1 MAYNNNQNESAL
13 PTPGD
18 KKRTSVDFLPKF
30 FRSEAN
36 RKFLQSTLDQ
46 MIQPGVADKLNG
58 YIGRET
64 AKAFNSSDNYLS
76 DVSSDRKNYQL
87 EPATV
92 IKDDIGNVTFY
103 KDYNDYINQLTAFGS
118 NTADHSR
125 LNSQESYAWNP
136 NIDWDKFVNFREYYW
151 LPDGPVS
158 VAIRGQSRDI
168 VSTYTVSLSN
178 EDDNT
183 TYVFNDGFEKNPTL
197 KLYRGQTYK
206 FDISA
211 IGHPMA
217 FAILRTFTPGE
228 EVLTNQSTLYRDGI
242 TTLDTDGN
250 VTTSTYVESGTIQF
264 TVPSNAPDKL
274 FYISKNNIDTS
285 GVIRVYDVEE
295 SSFIDVEAE
304 ILGKKYYTSA
314 NGVELSNGMKI
325 RFQGEVI
332 PAKYSSNNWYVEGVG
347 TAIKLVK
354 DQDLIIPAAYASV
367 QLIPFDADNF
377 DVLPFA
383 NATAYAGTK
392 DYIVVNRASPD
403 RNAWSR
409 YNRWHHRDVILKSAT
424 YNNLPETIDEANR
437 AKRPIIE
444 FEAGLKLNKFGSFA
458 KQDVDLID
466 TFTTDVFS
474 TIEGQLGYNVDG
486 VDFADGMR
494 ILFTADTDILVSG
507 KIYVVSFITIG
518 NSRQISLVEAEDSI
532 PNDLETVL
540 VTQGNVYA
548 GKSFYY
554 QNGIWNAAQEKTTN
568 NQAPLFDIFDI
579 NGNSFS
585 DVDYY
590 GSTTFAG
597 TKLFSYAIGDGAS
610 DVELGFPLS
619 YKTIENSGDIVFNF
633 NLLNDTFQYQDETDL
648 YTHEI
653 KSGYLKKYS
662 TLTNSIYV
670 NGFSSTPTISKQW
683 VIKQYSATNIL
694 LNNFEIDV
702 YNNAGSL
709 NDLTV
714 VVYLNNTI
722 QVRLQDYEID
732 RINNRAF
739 IRFYNDL
746 TVNDVVKIKTVSKT
760 AKNSNGYYEFP
771 YNLER
776 NPLNEDVS
784 EFTLGEV
791 IDHVESMIED
801 LGSFTGAYP
810 GYSNLRDLGELDQY
824 GKRFVK
830 HSGPINLPLY
840 HITNKDY
847 NIIKALRYSKTEYSR
862 FKRIFLEKAETLGF
876 DGETKQHVD
885 KILKEITKDKLKSQ
899 PFYFSDMLAF
909 GPSNRIEYTVLD
921 TRTTSYAL
929 TTAFSLAELSAKN
942 VAVYLN
948 GNQLTFDKDYNF
960 NNDGFVEI
968 NAGQR
973 IDDLIEIYEYES
985 TDGSYVA
992 PTPTKLGLFPKYV
1005 PELTIDDTYQTSE
1018 PAGTGPF
1025 KIYGE
1030 VAQGYTNVGIRGWF
1044 YPVYTTKAAAN
1055 QADLDAGGTG
1065 TSYSQQYVGLSR
1077 ILYMPTTGANYGVS
1091 DNIEID
1097 AYPVGIAFIKG
1108 HDGSYV
1114 RAYLDYRDELL
1125 LDLEKRIFNNIKV
1138 QYSSDRLDINEFVGG
1153 DFRSGEF
1160 TKTEIDNS
1168 LIGDFTQWLRL
1179 VDNDYTDNYFYDRN
1193 NDFTFNYSNMNT
1205 PAGQPLPGFWRG
1217 VYIRAFDTD
1226 RPHSHPWEMLG
1237 FSIKPSWWEA
1247 AYGPAPYTSDNL
1259 ILWKD
1264 LEAGKIAEPN
1274 KQAIY
1279 KPNYARPGLTSN
1291 IPVDSQGRLRSPIG
1305 SSYAKNFN
1313 LRYTTQNFKFG
1324 DHAPVE
1330 TAWRRSS
1337 EYPFAVLTA
1346 FLLNNPAKVMGLG
1359 FDVSR
1364 TVRNLAG
1371 QWVYSETNRP
1381 ITLADLKLPNT
1392 YNADTRVLT
1401 AGLVNYVYNLVAS
1414 DILNVYNDYKT
1425 DLVSIKNQLGFKV
1438 AGFTDKKKF
1447 NLILDSRSP
1456 TQSQGRSGIFVP
1468 QENYDIFLNTSSPI
1482 DLVIYSGVA
1491 IEKTA
1496 AGYIIRGYNQDN
1508 PFFEYYPVQSASKK
1522 INVTI
1527 GGISE
1532 TATPWR
1538 ESKSYT
1544 EGQIVEYDNKF
1555 YRVTAAFVSGTS
1567 FSAENLAI
1575 LAALPIIGG
1584 KTAEFYRNFDTSS
1597 TLRISYG
1604 TKLSSSQEVI
1614 NFLLGYSA
1622 RQQDIGFILDNVPD
1636 AGGIVDNWDQAARE
1650 FLFWTTQGWASGTVI
1665 TLSPGARK
1673 LQFQREYAMVDDL
1686 TDKFYPYSILKSDGQ
1701 PLSTEFNSLLREQNS
1716 FGIETVGTDD
1726 GLYHIAFPLVQKEHV
1741 VLIDNKTVFNDV
1753 IYQPST
1759 GYRQERIKVSGYRID
1774 NWDGSLNIP
1783 GFVFD
1788 DARYSNWEQ
1797 WQDYAIGSLVKYKQ
1811 YYYVAIEN
1819 IPGAA
1824 DFNVNNWSRLN
1835 EKPVPELITNFD
1847 YRINQFTDFYDLD
1860 SDGFDSEQQKIAQ
1873 HLIGYQKRNYLENI
1887 IPDEVSQFKFYRG
1900 FIADKGTMNALTK
1913 LFNALGDANIDNL
1926 EFYEEWAIQLGRYGA
1941 VDGTQQVEFNLKQ
1954 DKMQESPQAIE
1965 LVSSLPETNF
1975 DKIYRILPHQVYD
1988 KPADYTH
1995 APFPTTVVTNEYIK
2009 STGYVNEE
2017 DVDFITRDVLDLS
2030 TADVNQINLG
2040 DYIWVSTTS
2049 NDSWTVYQLVTADV
2063 NVVSAS
2069 VLRNQYAANGAAL
2082 VEFTL
2087 DKWADSVLEV
2097 NEIVGIK
2104 GATKFK
2110 STGLYQIDSINLNRI
2125 KVKAGVQ
2132 NSILDFDTQNFTL
2145 VKLREVR
2152 IDSLADLNDTIQ
2164 QTLYSNQKIW
2174 VDNYAGDWKVLENSP
2189 VYENRQTVDNPSL
2202 YDSTLQEFSKSLA
2215 VTADNNNVFV
2225 SAPGAGNGTV
2235 SYFRRTKETFN
2246 LQLDQEISLDNQFKD
2261 EWTPDTNYIIGSKV
2275 IYKTGAITKYYT
2287 STINHT
2293 SGSVFNIA
2301 NWNESQNPSIYLDS
2315 YNSKFGE
2322 SIDVSP
2328 DGEYLVVGIPQASN
2342 VLTRYQGQFDPDTTY
2357 TKNQIVKYRESFWK
2371 ANREII
2377 PQISSQ
2383 PFSTFDTYVNIAN
2396 SADADSTSIKLLVAG
2411 DPELA
2416 DNTVDH
2422 MLIRAPKDM
2431 YLGTKA
2437 GDTINL
2443 FWNNRSYTYPT
2454 LEDYLPFD
2462 GDIAELTTAF
2472 LSQSHTIV
2480 EKIDHILNIE
2490 TFVTLPQVGDNITTD
2505 TGSATVVYVST
2516 RRDSAVIYVKDSAG
2530 IFDITGELYIDEL
2543 DFVGFYSEEATYN
2556 TVPDALG
2563 GFWLINTGFSYDNN
2577 GRYYDTGRGLVYSD
2591 VKLQSSTRELN
2602 EYYNIQ
2608 ATVSSI
2614 GPYVNTVNQASF
2626 LTQLSYSGDPGGV
2639 EAPQPSNLWVARAGK
2654 VFTDSKID
2662 IGGTT
2667 EFRLYDLDN
2676 RVIDVASSGLS
2687 YDVLNKSHTVVDLWD
2702 GYIDFEYTR
2711 FDFSGNVFEP
2721 IIGDILQDVQTP
2733 RDGQGGLA
2741 ITSTSTST
2749 AEVVFYQRNFNSV
2762 RVYVKVTSGTW
2773 TKLNNIGRVEVRRLA
2788 NTVARGTSDVDRVI
2802 GTINDFNN
2810 DVVVGNTIVGKLV
2823 VFAADSDFDVLGK
2836 WDEIPAIIDEEYW
2849 FFNESIESGVARPAN
2864 PPYSLNKDY
2873 TQVYNIPADEFGQPG
2888 PDNEGAIAVY
2898 RRTRAGSYRLQNIFV
2913 SEYGSENRQFGS
2925 KVKISQTE
2933 NFYTLLVGSVGDG
2946 TRENP
2951 GSIEIFHNGIRPTD
2965 AFKGDYKL
2973 TSYNI
2978 GDVVIYKDEY
2988 YIAKKDMSAVDNST
3002 VDLIKD
3008 PVYWTNISWQ
3018 YGKDKN
3024 YRGVFDQTYRYAQDS
3039 IVVYENKLYRAN
3051 TNIASGVGFVSTSWS
3066 LIDSGVDYLG
3076 YLPNLTANKFY
3087 NEEVFDPSQNIVQFS
3102 KSFDLSDDAQ
3112 VLVVTSELAASD
3124 STNNINLVV
3133 YRAVENKF
3141 VVSQIIPAPT
3151 VLDGYADNISISPD
3165 GTQIAVSAALTDTN
3179 KIDQGVVYVYTQVNG
3194 QFDTNN
3200 PQVLTPPNNEES
3212 EKFGY
3217 SLSFGADNLVV
3228 SSLNGD
3234 QKIPTTFNVH
3244 SSLLEIQP
3252 QVGVDEGLDL
3262 AKLNDVLLVGYNEG
3276 VDQDLIKLH
3285 NGDTSDNSIFM
3296 ELEVGTLI
3304 KLNNVT
3310 YRTLDA
3316 TGYGYSDKLNS
3327 EGETFNSPDWPAPFV
3342 ASQFERV
3349 NPSPIYSNY
3358 SIAKDTLVKYLNNTY
3373 RAKTDIIYAGVFV
3386 ADNFEQV
3393 DPTIVYA
3400 SYVLDTTSQE
3410 SNIVTTFDK
3419 EFTNFKNIKLDKGV
3433 VYVYENVEG
3442 KLIYSEQFRYPLTQT
3457 IFGEAIYANNN
3468 HVYIGMPGQV
3478 DDTSKGAVVDFRKPK
3493 TTFAWNTIRE
3503 SIQPVDVS
3511 KIQGAFLYN
3520 KRENAIV
3527 SYIDFID
3534 PIQGKI
3540 AGPAEQEISFKTG
3553 FDPAT
3558 YNTGLTS
3565 DYSVDTSRYWGAEH
3579 VGQVWW
3585 NIRTAKF
3592 THAYQGSTS
3601 FQKNNWNKLAVGAT
3615 IDVYEWVESEYLPS
3629 TWDSLADTDAGTPQG
3644 ISGTSLYSDARFT
3657 TVLKYDDISQQFV
3670 STYYFWVKNKRTVP
3684 NNRILSIYDITNL
3697 IADPRTQG
3705 YRYISLIGKDKFV
3718 INNFDN
3724 LITSD
3729 DLVLNIKYATGSS
3742 KAQNLHSQYQL
3753 ISDGLSTSVPH
3764 PDIERKWFDSLIGF
3778 DSSNRPVPD
3787 NSVPVRSRYGVQ
3799 NRPRQSMFVN
3809 RFEALKQV
3817 IERTNIIL
3825 EKTLLVDEY
3834 NISALMQKEE
3844 TPSNIRGEYDLEVST
3859 AAELQY
3865 ISTSKIVQAVLR
3877 PVITN
3882 GKLSRVL
3889 IENSGRGYK
3898 VAPSFTI
3905 NGVGTDAEIETTINN
3920 LGQITS
3926 VNIINRGKGYDDNT
3940 SINVRRFT
3948 ALVSADDTVFGK
3960 WALYS
3965 WNELTQVWFR
3975 RSIQDYDVTAYWDY
3989 IDWYATGYNQFT
4001 NINYT
4006 VSESYQ
4012 LFGLDDSINDI
4023 VKIENIGSGG
4033 WLLLKKVDTQDTE
4046 DYTIN
4051 YETIGRQ
4058 NGTIKFKDT
4067 LYDYS
4072 KNTVGFDNRSFDSF
4086 FYDNNPAT
4094 ELRIILEALRDNI
4107 FVVDLAVEYNQLFLA
4122 SVRYVL
4128 SEQPSV
4134 DWVFKTS
4141 FIKSK
4146 HNLGELKKDI
4156 TFNNDNLV
4164 SYEDY
4169 IDEVKPYSTKIRE
4182 FISSYTAVD
4191 GTNSSTTDFDLAPEY
4206 DKISKAIISS
4216 KAKVF
4221 NNTIVGASSS
4231 TSMYPRK
4238 HWRDNLGY
4246 QVTDIIVSDS
4256 GSGYTYV
4263 PTVTLEGGGG
4273 TGATA
4278 VAYLGYGKITSIKIT
4293 NPGSGYFS
4301 APTVVIQGSQTNT
4314 GTIGTASAVLGNGLV
4329 RSPTVKIKFDRTAGT
4344 YTFETL
4350 AQSETFVGTGAE
4362 TRFYLEWPMDLNIK
4376 KVKIFVNG
4384 IEQLR
4389 SKYTFSN
4396 IKNNDKSY
4404 TREQGKIDFTTPP
4417 ALNAEIVVE
4426 YYKPLSML
4434 SAEDRIQFAYNP
4446 LSGMFGKD
4454 LAQLMTGVDYGGVE
4468 IRSLDFSGASGWD
4481 SQGWYTD
4488 TWDTFDNSFED
4499 EIFTADGSTIFVE
4512 VSTPLEAGVVYTVY
4526 KNNVRIDDP
4535 NFDAGNP
4542 TNINA
4547 IVNSITG
4554 DGVTTV
4560 IDLDDL
4566 GIRMLDGDVLII
4578 RKITSDGSIIPDPD
4592 SYDTALSGGDLA
4604 YSTAKGINAEEII
4617 VDGDGFVTPT
4627 TSGGPEELVP
4637 GQVLDTLDIKVYT
4650 RDSNGQ
4656 GLIFSQ
4662 SYIMDDSIST
4672 YDLGVIPSTRNAVFV
4687 KVDNQLLADTEYSIN
4702 WTDNTITINNPINGV
4717 EFNITSQAIGTANII
4732 DYGRFISSASQI
4744 EYLTTVIWSDN
4755 NSAFVTVD
4763 GIVNEVT
4770 LAELNGKTVIRFDTP
4785 QDADAIIN
4793 YALFDG
4799 TSQVNY
4805 SQVAK
4810 DTFTTNGITN
4820 SFALQNAPFYST
4832 PTEHNVIVKLDNA
4845 ILNAGYNIQYVIPD
4859 NNQREYRLESFQQPV
4874 GSLDTDD
4881 VKLFLNGV
4889 ELSAPVQWRF
4899 DIANSNVVLATDY
4912 GVPGDLI
4919 EIYVITDGDY
4929 RLTGGTVVLDTIPTA
4944 GQTLEVFQ
4952 YSNHDI
4958 MQIERIN
4965 YDVVARDT
4973 IIPEDIN
4980 YVTYSRLTVGEVKL
4994 RQPAIASQYVWVTV
5008 NGELLTPNVDYY
5020 VTTDKAN
5027 VRLIKR
5033 PSLDDVIDILH
5044 FTAPANVAKFA
5055 YRQFKD
5061 MLNRTHFKR
5070 LDAATTTLAQP
5081 LNYYDLRI
5089 ELVDG
5094 SELAEPNKGRN
5105 LPGIVF
5111 IAGERIEYFVKEG
5124 NTLRQLRR
5132 GTLGTGVKNV
5142 YEVGTNVYDQ
5152 NISKTVPYK
5161 DRTLVEHFNPYAD
5174 GLTNTFEIGFP
5185 VNSVDEIEVFVEGR
5199 RIRKSAIEVFN
5210 PTIALDS
5217 PEGDT
5222 TSIEEFTL
5230 VNNAVVL
5237 NTAPLAADPTIKVR
5251 VTVIKKVGQAW
5262 TLEGTNLGDSENS
5275 IARFLRAGTSA
5286 LPE

>member
-13 PTPGD
+13 PTPGN

-58 YIGRET
+58 YIGRDT
-64 AKAFNSSDNYLS
+64 AKAFTPDDNYLS
-76 DVSSDRKNYQL
+76 EISNDRANYQL

-92 IKDDIGNVTFY
+92 IKDNIGNVTFY
-103 KDYNDYINQLTAFGS
+103 KDYNDYINQLKTFGA
-118 NTADHSR
+118 NTADHNR

-151 LPDGPVS
+151 LPNGPLS
-158 VAIRGQSRDI
+158 VPVRGQSRDI
-168 VSTYTVSLSN
+168 QSTYTVTLSN
-178 EDDNT
+178 ENDNT

-197 KLYRGQTYK
+197 KLYRGQTYR
-206 FDISA
+206 FEIDA

-217 FAILRTFTPGE
+217 FAILRTFTPGT
-228 EVLTNQSTLYRDGI
+228 EVLNNQSTLYTDGI
-242 TTLDTDGN
+242 TTLDADGN
-250 VTTSTYVESGTIQF
+250 LTTESYIESGIIEFTIPF
-264 TVPSNAPDKL
+264 NSPDKL

-295 SSFIDVEAE
+295 NAFVNVSTD
-304 ILGKKYYTSA
+304 ILGKKYYTSS

-325 RFQGEVI
+325 RFQGDTLPVE
-332 PAKYSSNNWYVEGVG
+332 YQSLNDWYVEGVG
-347 TAIKLVK
+347 TAIKLIK
-354 DQDLIIPAAYASV
+354 DQDLIIPAAYSST

-383 NATAYAGTK
+383 NSTAYAGTK

-409 YNRWHHRDVILKSAT
+409 YNRWHHKDVILKSAA
-424 YNNLPETIDEANR
+424 YNDVPESIDETTR

-474 TIEGQLGYNVDG
+474 TIEGQIGYNVDG
-486 VDFADGMR
+486 IDFAEGMR
-494 ILFTADTDILVSG
+494 ILFAADTDILVNG
-507 KIYVVSFITIG
+507 KIYVVNFITIG
-518 NSRQISLVEAEDSI
+518 NSRQISLIEADDAI
-532 PNDLETVL
+532 PQDLETIL
-540 VTQGNVYA
+540 VTQGNTYA

-554 QNGIWNAAQEKTTN
+554 QNGMWNAAQEKTSN
-568 NQAPLFDIFDI
+568 NQSPLFEVFDV
-579 NGNSFS
+579 NGNSFN
-585 DVDYY
+585 DTTYY
-590 GSTTFAG
+590 GSTTFLG
-597 TKLFSYAIGDGAS
+597 TKLFSYAIGDGV
-610 DVELGFPLS
+610 DDTELGFPLT
-619 YKTIENSGDIVFNF
+619 YKTIENSGDIVFDF
-633 NLLNDTFQYQDETDL
+633 NLLNDTFQYQDDTDL
-648 YTHEI
+648 YTQEI
-653 KSGYLKKYS
+653 NSGYLKKYTS
-662 TLTNSIYV
+662 ISNSSYV

-683 VIKQYSATNIL
+683 VIKQYSTTNIL

-709 NDLTV
+709 NDLKV
-714 VVYLNNTI
+714 VVYLNNSI
-722 QVRLQDYEID
+722 QIQLQDYEID

-746 TVNDVVKIKTVSKT
+746 AVNDVVKIKTTSGT
-760 AKNSNGYYEFP
+760 AKNTNGYYEFP
-771 YNLER
+771 FNLER
-776 NPLNEDVS
+776 NPLNDDVS
-784 EFTLGEV
+784 QFTLGEV
-791 IDHVESMIED
+791 IDHVDSMIED
-801 LGSFTGAYP
+801 LSAFSGSYP
-810 GYSNLRDLGELDQY
+810 GYSNLRDLGDLDRF

-830 HSGPINLPLY
+830 HSGPINIPLY
-840 HITNKDY
+840 HITNKNY
-847 NIIKALRYSKTEYSR
+847 NIIKALKYSKTEYAR
-862 FKRIFLEKAETLGF
+862 FKRVFLETASTLGF

-899 PFYFSDMLAF
+899 PFYFSDMIPV
-909 GPSNRIEYTVLD
+909 GPANRIEYTVLD
-921 TRTTSYAL
+921 ARTTSYAL
-929 TTAFSLAELSAKN
+929 TTAFTLSTLSAKS
-942 VAVYLN
+942 VGVYLN
-948 GNQLTFDKDYNF
+948 GKQLSFEKDYTFSNS
-960 NNDGFVEI
+960 GFVEI
-968 NAGQR
+968 NAGQLV
-973 IDDLIEIYEYES
+973 DDVIEIYEYES
-985 TDGSYVA
+985 TDGSYIA

-1018 PAGTGPF
+1018 PDGTGPF

-1030 VAQGYTNVGIRGWF
+1030 VAKGYVNAGVRGWF

-1065 TSYSQQYVGLSR
+1065 TSHTHQFVGLSR
-1077 ILYMPTTGANYGVS
+1077 ILYMPTTNANHGAS
-1091 DNIEID
+1091 DNVELT
-1097 AYPVGIAFIKG
+1097 AYPVGIAFIRG

-1125 LDLEKRIFNNIKV
+1125 IDLEKRIFNNIKV
-1138 QYSSDRLDINEFVGG
+1138 QYSSDLLDVNEFVGG
-1153 DFRSGEF
+1153 DFRTSEF

-1193 NDFTFNYSNMNT
+1193 NDFTFNYSNMNN
-1205 PAGQPLPGFWRG
+1205 ASGQMLPGFWRG
-1217 VYIRAFDTD
+1217 VFIRAFDTD

-1237 FSIKPSWWEA
+1237 FSIKPSWWDA

-1259 ILWKD
+1259 ILWRD

-1274 KQAIY
+1274 KPVIF
-1279 KPNYARPGLTSN
+1279 KPNYARPGLMNS
-1291 IPVDSQGRLRSPIG
+1291 IPVDTQGRLRSPIG

-1337 EYPFAVLTA
+1337 EFPFAILTA
-1346 FLLNNPAKVMGLG
+1346 FLLNKPAKVMGLG

-1364 TVRNLAG
+1364 TARNLAG
-1371 QWVYSETNRP
+1371 QWVYTDTNRP
-1381 ITLADLKLPNT
+1381 ITLSALKLPNT
-1392 YNADTRVLT
+1392 YNATTRVLT

-1425 DLVSIKNQLGFKV
+1425 ELSSITNQLGFKV

-1456 TQSQGRSGIFVP
+1456 SQSQGRSGIFVP
-1468 QENYDIFLNTSSPI
+1468 QENYDVFLNTSSPI
-1482 DLVIYSGVA
+1482 DLAVYSGVA

-1496 AGYIIRGYNQDN
+1496 AGYIVRGYNQEN
-1508 PFFEYYPVQSASKK
+1508 PFFEYYQIQSASKK
-1522 INVTI
+1522 IAVTI

-1532 TATPWR
+1532 TATTWK
-1538 ESKSYT
+1538 EAKSYT
-1544 EGQIVEYDNKF
+1544 TGQIVEYNNKF
-1555 YRVTAAFVSGTS
+1555 YRVTTSFVSGS
-1567 FSAENLAI
+1567 VFNAENLAI
-1575 LAALPIIGG
+1575 LATLPIIGG
-1584 KTAEFYRNFDTSS
+1584 KTAEFYRNFDNSAP
-1597 TLRISYG
+1597 LRIAYG
-1604 TKLSSSQEVI
+1604 TKLTSSQEVI

-1622 RQQDIGFILDNVPD
+1622 RLQDVGFIFDNVPTE
-1636 AGGIVDNWDQAARE
+1636 GNVVDNWDQAARE

-1673 LQFQREYAMVDDL
+1673 LQFKRDYTMVDDL
-1686 TDKFYPYSILKSDGQ
+1686 TDKFYNYSILKADGQ

-1759 GYRQERIKVSGYRID
+1759 GYRQERIKVSGYRVD
-1774 NWDGSLNIP
+1774 GWDGSLNIP

-1788 DARYSNWEQ
+1788 DAKYSTWEQ
-1797 WQDYAIGSLVKYKQ
+1797 WQDYTIGDLVKYKQ

-1819 IPGAA
+1819 IPGAV
-1824 DFNVNNWSRLN
+1824 DFNVNSWSRLN

-1873 HLIGYQKRNYLENI
+1873 HLIGYQKRDYLQNI
-1887 IPDEVSQFKFYRG
+1887 IPDEVSQYKFYRG

-1913 LFNALGDANIDNL
+1913 LFDALGDANIDNL
-1926 EFYEEWAIQLGRYGA
+1926 EFYEEWAIQLGRYGS
-1941 VDGTQQVEFNLKQ
+1941 VDNIQQVEFNLEQ
-1954 DKMQESPQAIE
+1954 DKILESPQAVE
-1965 LVSSLPETNF
+1965 LTKSLPETNY
-1975 DKIYRILPHQVYD
+1975 DKIYRILPHEVYD

-1995 APFPTTVVTNEYIK
+1995 TPFPTTVVTSEYIK
-2009 STGYVNEE
+2009 STGYVNED
-2017 DVDFITRDVLDLS
+2017 DVEFVTSNILDLS
-2030 TADVNQINLG
+2030 VADVDQINLG
-2040 DYIWVSTTS
+2040 DYIWIS
-2049 NDSWTVYQLVTADV
+2049 NTASDNWTVYQLVTADV
-2063 NVVSAS
+2063 NVIAAT
-2069 VLRNQYAANGAAL
+2069 VLRNQYATNGAAL

-2087 DKWADSVLEV
+2087 DKWVDSILAVD
-2097 NEIVGIK
+2097 EIVGIK

-2110 STGLYQIDSINLNRI
+2110 STGLYQIDSTNLNKI
-2125 KVKAGVQ
+2125 KVKANSQ
-2132 NSILDFDTQNFTL
+2132 NNILDFDNQKFTL
-2145 VKLREVR
+2145 VKLRAVR
-2152 IDSLADLNDTIQ
+2152 INSLTELNETIQ
-2164 QTLYSNQKIW
+2164 QTLYSKQKIW

-2189 VYENRQTVDNPSL
+2189 VYENRQSITNPAL

-2215 VTADNNNVFV
+2215 ATADNNNVFV
-2225 SAPGAGNGTV
+2225 SAPGDGNGVV
-2235 SYFRRTKETFN
+2235 SFFRRTKETFN
-2246 LQLDQEISLDNQFKD
+2246 LQLDQEITLDDKFLN
-2261 EWTPDTNYIIGSKV
+2261 EWTPDTSYVIGSKV

-2287 STINHT
+2287 SKVNHT
-2293 SGSVFNIA
+2293 SGTSFNIA
-2301 NWNESQNPSIYLDS
+2301 NWAEAQNPSIYLDS

-2342 VLTRYQGQFDPDTTY
+2342 VLTRYQGNFDPDTTY
-2357 TKNQIVKYRESFWK
+2357 TKNQVVKYRESFWK

-2377 PQISSQ
+2377 PQIASQ

-2396 SADADSTSIKLLVAG
+2396 SADADSTSITLLVAG
-2411 DPELA
+2411 DPGLA
-2416 DNTVDH
+2416 NNLVDH
-2422 MLIRAPKDM
+2422 LLVRAPKDM

-2437 GDTINL
+2437 GDTVSL
-2443 FWNNRSYTYPT
+2443 YWNTHSYAYPT
-2454 LEDYLPFD
+2454 LDAYLPFD
-2462 GDIAELTTAF
+2462 GNIPQITATF
-2472 LSQSHTIV
+2472 LSQLHTIQ
-2480 EKIDHILNIE
+2480 EKVDHILNIE
-2490 TFVTLPQVGDNITTD
+2490 TFVTLPSIGDIVTTD
-2505 TGSATVVYVST
+2505 TGSATVAYVST

-2530 IFDITGELYIDEL
+2530 IFDITGELFIDEL
-2543 DFVGFYSEEATYN
+2543 DFVGFYSEETTYN
-2556 TVPDALG
+2556 TTDATS
-2563 GFWLINTGFSYDNN
+2563 GFWFINTGFEYSNN
-2577 GRYYDTGRGLVYSD
+2577 GSYYDVGRGLVYAD
-2591 VKLQSSTRELN
+2591 VRLQSSVRDLN

-2608 ATVSSI
+2608 
-2614 GPYVNTVNQASF
+2614 NTVAQIGAYVTNKNQASF
-2626 LTQLSYSGDPGGV
+2626 LTQLSYNGDPGGV
-2639 EAPQPSNLWVARAGK
+2639 EAPQPSNLWVVRAGTE
-2654 VFTDSKID
+2654 FTDSKIN
-2662 IGGTT
+2662 IGDQT
-2667 EFRLYDLDN
+2667 EFRLYNLDN
-2676 RVIDVASSGLS
+2676 RDIDVITSGFS
-2687 YDVLNKSHTVVDLWD
+2687 YSILNKAQTVVDLWD

-2711 FDFSGNVFEP
+2711 FDFAGGVFEP
-2721 IIGDILQDVQTP
+2721 VIGDILQDVQTP

-2762 RVYVKVTSGTW
+2762 RVYVKIVSGAW
-2773 TKLNNIGRVEVRRLA
+2773 TKLNNIGRVEVKRLSNIA
-2788 NTVARGTSDVDRVI
+2788 ERGAADVDRVI
-2802 GTINDFNN
+2802 GTINDFDN
-2810 DVVVGNTIVGKLV
+2810 DVVIGSALIGKLI
-2823 VFAADSDFDVLGK
+2823 VFAADTDFDVLDK
-2836 WDEIPAIIDEEYW
+2836 WDNITPIVDEEYW
-2849 FFNESIESGVARPAN
+2849 FFNETTESGISRAAN

-2873 TQVYNIPADEFGQPG
+2873 TQVYNISADEFGEPG
-2888 PDNEGAIAVY
+2888 PDNEGAVAIY
-2898 RRTRAGSYRLQNIFV
+2898 RKTRSGTYRFQNIFV
-2913 SEYGSENRQFGS
+2913 SEYRTENRQFGS
-2925 KVKISQTE
+2925 KVKIAQTA
-2933 NFYTLLVGSVGDG
+2933 NYYTLLVGSVGNG
-2946 TRENP
+2946 SREHP
-2951 GSIEIFHNGIRPTD
+2951 GSIEIFRHGTKPTD

-2973 TSYNI
+2973 TSYSN
-2978 GDVVIYKDEY
+2978 GDVVIFKDDY
-2988 YIAKKDMSAVDNST
+2988 YIANKDMSVLDNST
-3002 VDLIKD
+3002 IDKIKD
-3008 PVYWTNISWQ
+3008 TIYWTNISWQ

-3039 IVVYENKLYRAN
+3039 IVVYENNLYRAN
-3051 TNIASGVGFVSTSWS
+3051 TNIAAGAAFNTTSWS

-3087 NEEVFDPSQNIVQFS
+3087 NEEVFDPLQNIVQFS
-3102 KSFDLSDDAQ
+3102 KSFDLSADAQ
-3112 VLVVTSELAASD
+3112 VLVVTSELESSD
-3124 STNNINLVV
+3124 STTNINLVV
-3133 YRAVENKF
+3133 YRAVEDKF
-3141 VVSQIIPAPT
+3141 VVSQIIAAPNNI
-3151 VLDGYADNISISPD
+3151 DGYADNVSINPE
-3165 GTQIAVSAALTDTN
+3165 GTQIAVSAALADTN
-3179 KIDQGVVYVYTQVNG
+3179 KVNQGVVYVYTQVNG
-3194 QFDTNN
+3194 EFELTQT
-3200 PQVLTPPNNEES
+3200 LTPPNNEES

-3217 SLSFGADNLVV
+3217 SVSFGTDNLVI

-3234 QKIPTTFNVH
+3234 QKIPTTFDID
-3244 SSLLEIQP
+3244 S
-3252 QVGVDEGLDL
+3252 
-3262 AKLNDVLLVGYNEG
+3262 GYE
-3276 VDQDLIKLH
+3276 
-3285 NGDTSDNSIFM
+3285 
-3296 ELEVGTLI
+3296 
-3304 KLNNVT
+3304 
-3310 YRTLDA
+3310 
-3316 TGYGYSDKLNS
+3316 
-3327 EGETFNSPDWPAPFV
+3327 
-3342 ASQFERV
+3342 
-3349 NPSPIYSNY
+3349 
-3358 SIAKDTLVKYLNNTY
+3358 
-3373 RAKTDIIYAGVFV
+3373 
-3386 ADNFEQV
+3386 
-3393 DPTIVYA
+3393 
-3400 SYVLDTTSQE
+3400 
-3410 SNIVTTFDK
+3410 TTFDK
-3419 EFTNFKNIKLDKGV
+3419 QFTNFKNIKLDKGV
-3433 VYVYENVEG
+3433 VYVYENVQD

-3457 IFGEAIYANNN
+3457 IFGEAIYTNDN
-3468 HVYIGMPGQV
+3468 HVYVGMPGQV
-3478 DDTSKGAVVDFRKPK
+3478 DDTSKGVVVDFRKPK
-3493 TTFAWNTIRE
+3493 AAFSWNTIRE
-3503 SIQPVDVS
+3503 SVQPVDVS
-3511 KIQGAFLYN
+3511 KIQGAFIYN

-3565 DYSVDTSRYWGAEH
+3565 DYSVDASRYWGAEH

-3592 THAYQGSTS
+3592 KHPYQGSTT

-3615 IDVYEWVESEYLPS
+3615 IDVYEWVESDYLPS

-3657 TVLKYDDISQQFV
+3657 TVLSYDEISQQFV
-3670 STYYFWVKNKRTVP
+3670 SKYYFWVKNKRTIP
-3684 NNRILSIYDITNL
+3684 NDRSLSVYDIANL

-3705 YRYISLIGKDKFV
+3705 YRFISLLTNNKFV
-3718 INNFDN
+3718 INNCDK

-3729 DLVLNIKYATGSS
+3729 DLVLNIKYATSTT
-3742 KAQNLHSQYQL
+3742 KEQNLHSQYQL
-3753 ISDGLSTSVPH
+3753 MSDGLATSVPH

-3778 DSSNRPVPD
+3778 DTNNRAVPD
-3787 NSVPVRSRYGVQ
+3787 NNAPVRSRYGIQ

-3809 RFEALKQV
+3809 RFEALKQLV
-3817 IERTNIIL
+3817 ERTNIIL

-3834 NISALMQKEE
+3834 NISALLRKEE
-3844 TPSNIRGEYDLEVST
+3844 IPSSVSGEYDLIVDT

-3865 ISTSKIVQAVLR
+3865 ISTSKITQAALR
-3877 PVITN
+3877 PVVTN
-3882 GKLSRVL
+3882 GKISRVL
-3889 IENSGRGYK
+3889 IENAGRGYK
-3898 VAPSFTI
+3898 VPPSFTI
-3905 NGVGTDAEIETTINN
+3905 NGVGTDAEFETTINN

-3926 VNIINRGKGYDDNT
+3926 VNIINNGSGYNENT
-3940 SINVRRFT
+3940 SISVRGFT
-3948 ALVSADDTVFGK
+3948 VLVSADDTVFGK

-3965 WNELTQVWFR
+3965 WNTSTQNWFR

-4001 NINYT
+4001 DIKFT

-4012 LFGLDDSINDI
+4012 LFALNDALNDI

-4058 NGTIKFKDT
+4058 NGTIQFKDT

-4094 ELRIILEALRDNI
+4094 ELRIILEAIRDNI
-4107 FVVDLAVEYNQLFLA
+4107 FVVDLAVEYNKLFLA

-4128 SEQPSV
+4128 SEQQSV

-4146 HNLGELKKDI
+4146 HNLGELKKDV

-4182 FISSYTAVD
+4182 FISSYTAMD
-4191 GTNSSTTDFDLAPEY
+4191 GTSSSITDFDSAPEY
-4206 DKISKAIISS
+4206 DRLSKTIIAS
-4216 KAKVF
+4216 KAKVI
-4221 NNTIVGASSS
+4221 NNTIVGAYGS
-4231 TSMYPRK
+4231 TAIYPRK
-4238 HWRDNLGY
+4238 HWKDNLGY
-4246 QVTDIIVSDS
+4246 QVTDIIVSDT
-4256 GSGYTYV
+4256 GSEYTYT
-4263 PTVTLEGGGG
+4263 PTVTLQGGGG

-4293 NPGSGYFS
+4293 NPGNGYIS
-4301 APTVVIQGSQTNT
+4301 APQVVIQGSQTVT
-4314 GTIGTASAVLGNGLV
+4314 GTTAAASAILGNGLV

-4344 YTFETL
+4344 YTFENL
-4350 AQSETFVGTGAE
+4350 LQSETFAGTGAE
-4362 TRFYLEWPMDLNIK
+4362 TRFFLEWPMDLNIK
-4376 KVKIFVNG
+4376 KVKVFVNG
-4384 IEQLR
+4384 VEQLR

-4396 IKNNDKSY
+4396 IKNDDKSY
-4404 TREQGKIDFTTPP
+4404 TREHGKILFTTPP
-4417 ALNAEIVVE
+4417 ALNAEIIVE

-4468 IRSLDFSGASGWD
+4468 VRSLDFSGASGWD

-4512 VSTPLEAGVVYTVY
+4512 VSTPLEAGVVYTIY

-4535 NFDAGNP
+4535 EFDLGTP

-4554 DGVTTV
+4554 DGTTTV

-4578 RKITSDGSIIPDPD
+4578 RKITSDGSVIPDPD

-4637 GQVLDTLDIKVYT
+4637 GQVLDTLDIKVFT

-4662 SYIMDDSIST
+4662 SYIMDSTIST
-4672 YDLGVIPSTRNAVFV
+4672 YSLGVVPSTSNAVFV
-4687 KVDNQLLADTEYSIN
+4687 KVDNQLLAASEYSIDWIN
-4702 WTDNTITINNPINGV
+4702 NTITINNPIDGV
-4717 EFNITSQAIGTANII
+4717 EFNITAQAIGTANLTE
-4732 DYGRFISSASQI
+4732 YGRIISVADQTD
-4744 EYLTTVIWSDN
+4744 YLTNVVWNDN
-4755 NSAFVTVD
+4755 ASVFVTV
-4763 GIVNEVT
+4763 
-4770 LAELNGKTVIRFDTP
+4770 NGVPTNVVILEQNNATVIRFETP
-4785 QDADAIIN
+4785 QVANSIIN
-4793 YALFDG
+4793 YTLFDNN
-4799 TSQVNY
+4799 SQVNY

-4820 SFALQNAPFYST
+4820 RFALHTAPFYAT
-4832 PTEHNVIVKLDNA
+4832 PTEHNVIVKLGNR
-4845 ILNAGYNIQYVIPD
+4845 ILNAGYNIQYIIPA
-4859 NNQREYRLESFQQPV
+4859 NNQREYELESFQHPV
-4874 GSLDTDD
+4874 GSLDTTD

-4899 DIANSNVVLATDY
+4899 DIANSNVVLSTEY

-4929 RLTGGTVVLDTIPTA
+4929 RFDNGTVILDTIPTA

-4952 YSNHDI
+4952 YSNHNLL
-4958 MQIERIN
+4958 QLERIN

-4973 IIPEDIN
+4973 IIPENIN
-4980 YVTYSRLTVGEVKL
+4980 YVTYSRLTVGEIKL
-4994 RQPAIASQYVWVTV
+4994 RQPAFEAQYVWVVV
-5008 NGELLTPNVDYY
+5008 NGELLTPSVDYY
-5020 VTTDKAN
+5020 VTDDKVN

-5033 PSLDDVIDILH
+5033 PQPNDVIDILH
-5044 FTAPANVAKFA
+5044 FTASPNVAKFA

-5094 SELAEPNKGRN
+5094 SELAQPNKGRN
-5105 LPGIVF
+5105 LPGIIF

-5132 GTLGTGVKNV
+5132 GTLGTGVKSV
-5142 YEVGTNVYDQ
+5142 YDVGTNVYDQ

-5161 DRTLVEHFNPYAD
+5161 DRTLVENFNVFAD
-5174 GLTNTFEIGFP
+5174 GLTNTFDISFP

-5199 RIRKSAIEVFN
+5199 RIRKSAISVFD
-5210 PTIALDS
+5210 PTVALDS
-5217 PEGDT
+5217 PEGDI

-5237 NTAPLAADPTIKVR
+5237 NTAPVAADPTIKVR
-5251 VTVIKKVGQAW
+5251 VTVIKKIGQAW
-5262 TLEGTNLGDSENS
+5262 TLEGTNLGDAENS

>member
-13 PTPGD
+13 PTPGN

-64 AKAFNSSDNYLS
+64 AKAFTPADAYLS
-76 DVSSDRKNYQL
+76 EISSDRKNYQL

-92 IKDDIGNVTFY
+92 IKDNIGNVTFY
-103 KDYNDYINQLTAFGS
+103 KDYNDYVNQLKAFGS

-151 LPDGPVS
+151 LPDGPTS
-158 VAIRGQSRDI
+158 VAVRGQSRDV
-168 VSTYTVSLSN
+168 VSTYSVSLSD

-183 TYVFNDGFEKNPTL
+183 TYVFNDGLEKNPTL

-217 FAILRTFTPGE
+217 FAILRTFTPGQ

-250 VTTSTYVESGTIQF
+250 VTTAEYVESGTIEF
-264 TVPSNAPDKL
+264 TVPANAPDKL

-295 SSFIDVEAE
+295 SAFLDVGLE
-304 ILGKKYYTSA
+304 IIGKKYYTSA

-325 RFQGEVI
+325 RFQGETL
-332 PAKYSSNNWYVEGVG
+332 PAKYQLNNWYVEGVG
-347 TAIKLVK
+347 TAIKLIK

-383 NATAYAGTK
+383 NSTAYAGTK

-409 YNRWHHRDVILKSAT
+409 YNRWHHRDVILKSAA

-444 FEAGLKLNKFGSFA
+444 FESGLKLNKFGSFA

-474 TIEGQLGYNVDG
+474 TIEGQIGYNVDG

-494 ILFTADTDILVSG
+494 ILFAADTDILVSG

-518 NSRQISLVEAEDSI
+518 NSRQISLLEAEDTI
-532 PNDLETVL
+532 PQELETVL

-554 QNGIWNAAQEKTTN
+554 QNGKWNAAQEKTTN
-568 NQAPLFDIFDI
+568 NQAPLFEVFDI

-597 TKLFSYAIGDGAS
+597 TKLFSYAIGDGTN
-610 DVELGFPLS
+610 DDELGFPLS
-619 YKTIENSGDIVFNF
+619 YKTIENSGDIVFDF
-633 NLLNDTFQYQDETDL
+633 NLLNDTFQYQDDTDL

-662 TLTNSIYV
+662 TINNVTYV

-722 QVRLQDYEID
+722 QIRLQDYEID

-739 IRFYNDL
+739 VRFYNDL
-746 TVNDVVKIKTVSKT
+746 TINDVVKIKTTSKT
-760 AKNSNGYYEFP
+760 IKNSNGYYEFP

-776 NPLNEDVS
+776 NPLNDDVS
-784 EFTLGEV
+784 QFTLGEV
-791 IDHVESMIED
+791 IDHVDSMIED
-801 LGSFTGAYP
+801 LSAFTGAYP
-810 GYSNLRDLGELDQY
+810 GYSNLRDLGELDHY

-840 HITNKDY
+840 HVTNKDY
-847 NIIKALRYSKTEYSR
+847 NIVKALKYSKTEYSR
-862 FKRIFLEKAETLGF
+862 FKRIFLETAETLGF

-899 PFYFSDMLAF
+899 PFYFSDMVPF

-921 TRTTSYAL
+921 ARTTSYAL
-929 TTAFSLAELSAKN
+929 TTAFSLDALSAKN
-942 VAVYLN
+942 VSVYLN
-948 GNQLTFDKDYNF
+948 GKQLTFGKDYNF
-960 NNDGFVEI
+960 SNSGFVEI
-968 NAGQR
+968 SAGQLV
-973 IDDLIEIYEYES
+973 DDVIEIYEYES

-1018 PAGTGPF
+1018 PVGTGPF

-1030 VAQGYTNVGIRGWF
+1030 VAQGYSNAGTRGWF

-1055 QADLDAGGTG
+1055 QADLAAGGTG
-1065 TSYSQQYVGLSR
+1065 TSHTHQYVGLNR
-1077 ILYMPTTGANYGVS
+1077 ILYMPTTGANHGAV
-1091 DNIEID
+1091 DNIEMN

-1138 QYSSDRLDINEFVGG
+1138 QYSSDMLDINEFVGG
-1153 DFRSGEF
+1153 DFRSNEF

-1264 LEAGKIAEPN
+1264 LEAGKVAEPN
-1274 KQAIY
+1274 KQVIF
-1279 KPNYARPGLTSN
+1279 KPSYARPGLTSS

-1346 FLLNNPAKVMGLG
+1346 FLLNKPAKVMGLG

-1364 TVRNLAG
+1364 TKRNLAG
-1371 QWVYSETNRP
+1371 QWVYTDTNRP
-1381 ITLADLKLPNT
+1381 ITLSDLKLPNT
-1392 YNADTRVLT
+1392 YNAATRILT

-1414 DILNVYNDYKT
+1414 DILNVYADYKT
-1425 DLVSIKNQLGFKV
+1425 NLASITNQLGFKV

-1482 DLVIYSGVA
+1482 DLAIYSGVA

-1496 AGYIIRGYNQDN
+1496 AGYIVRGYNQEN

-1522 INVTI
+1522 ITVTI

-1532 TATPWR
+1532 TATSWK
-1538 ESKSYT
+1538 ESKSYI
-1544 EGQIVEYDNKF
+1544 EGQILEYNNKF
-1555 YRVTAAFVSGTS
+1555 YRVTTPFISGST

-1636 AGGIVDNWDQAARE
+1636 EGGIVDNWDQAARE

-1673 LQFQREYAMVDDL
+1673 LQFRRDYAMVDDL

-1759 GYRQERIKVSGYRID
+1759 GYRQERIKVSGYRVD
-1774 NWDGSLNIP
+1774 DWDGSLNIP

-1788 DARYSNWEQ
+1788 DAKYSNWEQ
-1797 WQDYAIGSLVKYKQ
+1797 WQDYTIGDLVKYKQ

-1824 DFNVNNWSRLN
+1824 NFNVNSWSRLN

-1860 SDGFDSEQQKIAQ
+1860 SDGFDSEQQRIAQ
-1873 HLIGYQKRNYLENI
+1873 HLIGYQKRDYLQNI

-1913 LFNALGDANIDNL
+1913 LFDALGDANIDNL

-1941 VDGTQQVEFNLKQ
+1941 VDGTQQVEFNLEQ
-1954 DKMQESPQAIE
+1954 EKMQESPQAVE
-1965 LVSSLPETNF
+1965 LVSSLPVTNY

-1995 APFPTTVVTNEYIK
+1995 APFPTTVVTSEYVK

-2017 DVDFITRDVLDLS
+2017 DVDFITSNILDLS
-2030 TADVNQINLG
+2030 TADVDQINLG
-2040 DYIWVSTTS
+2040 DYIWVSNTA
-2049 NDSWTVYQLVTADV
+2049 NESWTVYQLVTADV

-2087 DKWADSVLEV
+2087 DKWADSILAVD
-2097 NEIVGIK
+2097 EIVGIK
-2104 GATKFK
+2104 SAAKFK

-2125 KVKAGVQ
+2125 KVKA
-2132 NSILDFDTQNFTL
+2132 NSQSNILDFDTQKFTL

-2152 IDSLADLNDTIQ
+2152 INSLTDLNDTIQ
-2164 QTLYSNQKIW
+2164 QTLYSKQKIW
-2174 VDNYAGDWKVLENSP
+2174 VDDYAGDWKVLENSP
-2189 VYENRQTVDNPSL
+2189 VYENRQTINNPSL
-2202 YDSTLQEFSKSLA
+2202 YDSTLQEFSKSLTA
-2215 VTADNNNVFV
+2215 TADNNNVFV
-2225 SAPGAGNGTV
+2225 SAPGVGNGSV
-2235 SYFRRTKETFN
+2235 SFFRRTKETFN
-2246 LQLDQEISLDNQFKD
+2246 LQLDQEISLDNQFTN
-2261 EWTPDTNYIIGSKV
+2261 EWTPETNYIIGSKV

-2287 STINHT
+2287 SKVTHI
-2293 SGSVFNIA
+2293 SGLTFNVA
-2301 NWNESQNPSIYLDS
+2301 NWNEAQNPSIYLDS
-2315 YNSKFGE
+2315 YNSRFGE

-2342 VLTRYQGQFDPDTTY
+2342 VLTRYQGQFDPDATY

-2377 PQISSQ
+2377 PQIASQ
-2383 PFSTFDTYVNIAN
+2383 PFSTFDTYINIVN
-2396 SADADSTSIKLLVAG
+2396 SADADSTSVTLLVTG
-2411 DPELA
+2411 DSGLT
-2416 DNTVDH
+2416 NNIVDH
-2422 MLIRAPKDM
+2422 MLVRAPKDM

-2437 GDTINL
+2437 GDIVNL
-2443 FWNNRSYTYPT
+2443 FWNTRSYTYPT
-2454 LEDYLPFD
+2454 LDTYLPFD
-2462 GDIAELTTAF
+2462 GDIAEISPAF
-2472 LSQSHTIV
+2472 LSQAHTIV

-2490 TFVTLPQVGDNITTD
+2490 TFVTLPQVGDNVTTD
-2505 TGSATVVYVST
+2505 TGSATVAYVST
-2516 RRDSAVIYVKDSAG
+2516 RRDSAVIYLKDSAG
-2530 IFDITGELYIDEL
+2530 IFDITGELFIDQL

-2556 TVPDALG
+2556 TIPDALG
-2563 GFWLINTGFSYDNN
+2563 GFWLINTGFSYANT
-2577 GRYYDTGRGLVYSD
+2577 GRYYDVGRGLVYSD
-2591 VKLQSSTRELN
+2591 VRLQSSTRDLN

-2608 ATVSSI
+2608 STVSSI
-2614 GPYVNTVNQASF
+2614 GAYVNNVNQASF
-2626 LTQLSYSGDPGGV
+2626 ITQLSYDGDPGGV
-2639 EAPQPSNLWVARAGK
+2639 EAPQPSNLWVVRTGK
-2654 VFTDSKID
+2654 LFTDSKID
-2662 IGGTT
+2662 TGDTT

-2676 RVIDVASSGLS
+2676 RVINVAASGLS

-2721 IIGDILQDVQTP
+2721 VIGDILQDVQTP

-2762 RVYVKVTSGTW
+2762 RVYVKIVSGTW

-2788 NTVARGTSDVDRVI
+2788 NTTARGAQDVDRVI

-2810 DVVVGNTIVGKLV
+2810 DVAVGTAIVGKLI
-2823 VFAADSDFDVLGK
+2823 VFAADSDFDVIGK
-2836 WDEIPAIIDEEYW
+2836 WDEIPAITDEEYW
-2849 FFNESIESGVARPAN
+2849 FFNETIEAGIARPAN

-2873 TQVYNIPADEFGQPG
+2873 TQVYNIPADEFGEPG

-2898 RRTRAGSYRLQNIFV
+2898 RKTRAGTYRLQNIFV
-2913 SEYGSENRQFGS
+2913 SEYGIENRQFGS
-2925 KVKISQTE
+2925 KVKISQTG
-2933 NFYTLLVGSVGDG
+2933 NYYTLLVGSVGNG
-2946 TRENP
+2946 TREHP

-2965 AFKGDYKL
+2965 AFKGQYKL
-2973 TSYNI
+2973 SAYNS
-2978 GDVVIYKDEY
+2978 GDIVIYKDEY

-3002 VDLIKD
+3002 TDIIKD

-3051 TNIASGVGFVSTSWS
+3051 TNIAAGAAFASTSWS
-3066 LIDSGVDYLG
+3066 LIDSGIDYLG

-3087 NEEVFDPSQNIVQFS
+3087 NEEVFDPLQNIVQFS
-3102 KSFDLSDDAQ
+3102 KSFDLSEDAQ
-3112 VLVVTSELAASD
+3112 VLVVTTELEASD
-3124 STNNINLVV
+3124 STNNISLVV
-3133 YRAVENKF
+3133 YRAIEDKF
-3141 VVSQIIPAPT
+3141 VVSQVIPAPT
-3151 VLDGYADNISISPD
+3151 ALDGYADNVSISPD
-3165 GTQIAVSAALTDTN
+3165 GTQIAVSAALSDIN
-3179 KIDQGVVYVYTQVNG
+3179 KVDQGVVYVYTQVNG
-3194 QFDTNN
+3194 QFDTDN

-3217 SLSFGADNLVV
+3217 SVSFGEDNLAI

-3234 QKIPTTFNVH
+3234 QKIPTTFDIN
-3244 SSLLEIQP
+3244 S
-3252 QVGVDEGLDL
+3252 
-3262 AKLNDVLLVGYNEG
+3262 GYE
-3276 VDQDLIKLH
+3276 
-3285 NGDTSDNSIFM
+3285 
-3296 ELEVGTLI
+3296 
-3304 KLNNVT
+3304 
-3310 YRTLDA
+3310 
-3316 TGYGYSDKLNS
+3316 
-3327 EGETFNSPDWPAPFV
+3327 
-3342 ASQFERV
+3342 
-3349 NPSPIYSNY
+3349 
-3358 SIAKDTLVKYLNNTY
+3358 
-3373 RAKTDIIYAGVFV
+3373 
-3386 ADNFEQV
+3386 
-3393 DPTIVYA
+3393 
-3400 SYVLDTTSQE
+3400 
-3410 SNIVTTFDK
+3410 TTFDN

-3468 HVYIGMPGQV
+3468 HVYVGMPGQV
-3478 DDTSKGAVVDFRKPK
+3478 DDTSKGVVVDFRKPK

-3503 SIQPVDVS
+3503 SIQPVDVT

-3520 KRENAIV
+3520 KRENEIV
-3527 SYIDFID
+3527 SYIDFVD

-3565 DYSVDTSRYWGAEH
+3565 DYSVDASRYWGAEH

-3592 THAYQGSTS
+3592 VHPYQGSTS
-3601 FQKNNWNKLAVGAT
+3601 FQKNNWNKLAVGAS

-3718 INNFDN
+3718 INNCDK

-3729 DLVLNIKYATGSS
+3729 DLVLNIKYATGST
-3742 KAQNLHSQYQL
+3742 KPQNLHSQYQL
-3753 ISDGLSTSVPH
+3753 ISDGLTTSVPH

-3778 DSSNRPVPD
+3778 DTNNRAVPD
-3787 NSVPVRSRYGVQ
+3787 NSVPVRSRYGIQ

-3809 RFEALKQV
+3809 RYEALKQV

-3834 NISALMQKEE
+3834 NISALLQKEE

-3865 ISTSKIVQAVLR
+3865 ISTSKITQAVLR

-3905 NGVGTDAEIETTINN
+3905 NGVGTNAEIETTINN

-3926 VNIINRGKGYDDNT
+3926 VKIINRGSGYDDNT
-3940 SINVRRFT
+3940 FINVRRFT
-3948 ALVSADDTVFGK
+3948 VLVAADDTVFGK

-3965 WNELTQVWFR
+3965 WNETTQVWFR

-4001 NINYT
+4001 DIKHT

-4012 LFGLDDSINDI
+4012 LFALDDAINDI

-4058 NGTIKFKDT
+4058 NGTIQFKDT

-4094 ELRIILEALRDNI
+4094 ELRIILKALRDNI

-4128 SEQPSV
+4128 SEQHSV

-4182 FISSYTAVD
+4182 FISSYTATD
-4191 GTNSSTTDFDLAPEY
+4191 DTKSSITDFDLAPEY
-4206 DKISKAIISS
+4206 DRLSKTIISS
-4216 KAKVF
+4216 KAKVV
-4221 NNTIVGASSS
+4221 NNTIVGAYGS
-4231 TSMYPRK
+4231 TSVYPRK
-4238 HWRDNLGY
+4238 HWKDNLGY

-4263 PTVTLEGGGG
+4263 PTVKLEGGGG

-4278 VAYLGYGKITSIKIT
+4278 VAYLGYGKITDIKVT

-4301 APTVVIQGSQTNT
+4301 APTVVIQGSQTAT
-4314 GTIGTASAVLGNGLV
+4314 GTAGIASAVLGNGLV
-4329 RSPTVKIKFDRTAGT
+4329 RSPTVKIKFDRIAGT
-4344 YTFETL
+4344 YTFENL

-4362 TRFYLEWPMDLNIK
+4362 TRFYLEWPMDLDIK

-4384 IEQLR
+4384 TEQLR

-4396 IKNNDKSY
+4396 IENNDKSY
-4404 TREQGKIDFTTPP
+4404 TREQGKILFTTPP

-4499 EIFTADGSTIFVE
+4499 EIFTADGSTISVE

-4535 NFDAGNP
+4535 NFDAGTP
-4542 TNINA
+4542 TNVNA

-4578 RKITSDGSIIPDPD
+4578 RKITSDGSVIPDPD

-4637 GQVLDTLDIKVYT
+4637 GQVLDTLDIKVFT

-4662 SYIMDDSIST
+4662 SYIMDASIST

-4687 KVDNQLLADTEYSIN
+4687 KVDNQLLADTEYSIDWAN
-4702 WTDNTITINNPINGV
+4702 NTITINNPINGV
-4717 EFNITSQAIGTANII
+4717 EFNITAQAIGTANITE
-4732 DYGRFISSASQI
+4732 YGRFVSVAGQT
-4744 EYLTTVIWSDN
+4744 EYLTNAIWSSN
-4755 NSAFVTVD
+4755 NSAFVTVN
-4763 GIVNEVT
+4763 GIVKEVT
-4770 LAELNGKTVIRFDTP
+4770 LTESNGKTIIRFNNPQFADTV
-4785 QDADAIIN
+4785 IN
-4793 YALFDG
+4793 YTLFDG

-4832 PTEHNVIVKLDNA
+4832 PTEHNVIVKLGNA
-4845 ILNAGYNIQYVIPD
+4845 ILNAGYNIQYIIPD
-4859 NNQREYRLESFQQPV
+4859 SNQREYQLESFQHPV
-4874 GSLDTDD
+4874 GSLDTED

-4912 GVPGDLI
+4912 GVPGDLV

-4929 RLTGGTVVLDTIPTA
+4929 RLDGGTVILDTVPTA
-4944 GQTLEVFQ
+4944 GQELEVFQ

-4994 RQPAIASQYVWVTV
+4994 RQPAIAAQYVWVIV
-5008 NGELLTPNVDYY
+5008 NGELLTPSVDYY
-5020 VTTDKAN
+5020 VTADKAN

-5033 PSLDDVIDILH
+5033 PALDDVIDILH

-5105 LPGIVF
+5105 LPGIIF